1 MEQQKVW
8 LIWIADDI
16 KVACFASFSKSPP
29 HLSGYNWVA
38 RLIEQ
43 TALQS
48 SDSFQNWFEKN
59 VGFHSCRYDILL
71 LNCKN
76 NLYILHNWDVQDICA
91 FNFLLPNLTPDN
103 FTLFL
108 LIITENTLYC
118 HPQAQVFSI
127 IFAFNSTPVI
137 EPYVDCSAG
146 PCLL

>member
-1 MEQQKVW
+1 MMPQEVW
-8 LIWIADDI
+8 VIRIADDI

-91 FNFLLPNLTPDN
+91 FSFLLPNLTPDN
-103 FTLFL
+103 FTPFHRKHIVLSSSGSGVLDNFCVQSNTCYRAICWL
-108 LIITENTLYC
+108 LCGSLR
-118 HPQAQVFSI
+118 V
-127 IFAFNSTPVI
+127 VI
-137 EPYVDCSAG
+137 RF
-146 PCLL
+146 